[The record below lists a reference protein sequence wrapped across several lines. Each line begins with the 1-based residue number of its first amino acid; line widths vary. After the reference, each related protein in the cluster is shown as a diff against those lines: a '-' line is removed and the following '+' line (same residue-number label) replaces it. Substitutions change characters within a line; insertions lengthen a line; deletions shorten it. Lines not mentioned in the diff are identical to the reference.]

1 MRPYF
6 PGGILNALACDIHLK
21 RQTSSIH
28 RLRLGLLGSLIQF
41 APLAFVHQR
50 QFSTSSLLTP
60 LVFLAISTH
69 FTAPLQ
75 VPATSESL
83 KDAGIK
89 TVPPVKREYFSFDL
103 AFRLRNPLR
112 PVNPDNACTL
122 RITAAAGTYL
132 ASAYSLPLLYP
143 KHNF

>member
-1 MRPYF
+1 M
-6 PGGILNALACDIHLK
+6 
-21 RQTSSIH
+21 
-28 RLRLGLLGSLIQF
+28 
-41 APLAFVHQR
+41 HQR
-50 QFSTSSLLTP
+50 QILTSSLPTP

-122 RITAAAGTYL
+122 RITAAAGT
-132 ASAYSLPLLYP
+132 
-143 KHNF
+143 